1 MWGKVGR
8 DSKTRWYPAIGALM
22 AIGLIAG
29 GAWVL
34 GSFLSQSPRETSRFN
49 RLPASENILSD
60 SVQPPPTAVPQP
72 SAPPAQPQANA
83 PKPKPNPATVAARQG
98 GLRVSNPTDYPVR
111 IALLTKFAALR
122 KNPAISNAS
131 GRYDLPAHWDFDPQ
145 EGSTKGLIVSLPDRG
160 IQIKPG
166 DILVAF
172 ALDGS
177 RRYWGP
183 YVVGDTEFP
192 TWNSKTVE
200 WELTLTP

>member
-8 DSKTRWYPAIGALM
+8 DSKARWYPTIGGLV
-22 AIGLIAG
+22 AIGLLAG
-29 GAWVL
+29 GAWVVGFL
-34 GSFLSQSPRETSRFN
+34 GQSPPETVSFN
-49 RLPASENILSD
+49 RLPASEKTLSD
-60 SVQPPPTAVPQP
+60 SIQVPSPTAVPQP
-72 SAPPAQPQANA
+72 STSPAQQQVSL
-83 PKPKPNPATVAARQG
+83 PKPNPAAVAARQG
-98 GLRVSNPTDYPVR
+98 KLRVSNPTDYPVR

-122 KNPAISNAS
+122 KNPAVPNAS

-145 EGSTKGLIVSLPDRG
+145 EGSTKGLIVSLLDRS

-183 YVVGDTEFP
+183 YVAGDTESP
-192 TWNSKTVE
+192 TWNGKTAE